1 MADTPIKVNGR
12 AGAPMRNE
20 SGFGF
25 RDIAW
30 SRACFLYSRN
40 SSLCDADPDWL
51 MKYRKDWDLTTIPD
65 EAISDE
71 LLKTWWARRT
81 NQRRQVRAGGQPKK
95 LLPCPKCGAMLGTR
109 ERRAHRCNG
118 E

>member
-1 MADTPIKVNGR
+1 M
-12 AGAPMRNE
+12 
-20 SGFGF
+20 
-25 RDIAW
+25 
-30 SRACFLYSRN
+30 
-40 SSLCDADPDWL
+40 CDADSDWL

-81 NQRRQVRAGGQPKK
+81 NQRRQTRTGGQPKK
-95 LLPCPKCGAMLGTR
+95 LQPCPRCGLMLGAR
-109 ERRAHRCNG
+109 ERRAHYCNA